1 MSLFAGRHALVTG
14 ASRGI
19 GAAIATAFS
28 AHGASVSLM
37 VRDKARARA
46 VADAL
51 TGPVAIVVADLTDR
65 AAVNAASA
73 EAAERLGAVDI
84 LVNNAGF
91 TESAPFLKTGPEV
104 FERMIAVHLMGAVH
118 ATQAVLPSMI
128 ERGQGHVINVA
139 STAGLRGE
147 TYVSA
152 YVAAK
157 HALVGLTRALALEM
171 SRKGVAVNAVCPG
184 YTDTDLVRDAVAR
197 IADRSRMSESEVLRT
212 ILAGAEQSRL
222 VKPEEVAEAVI
233 ALCATPAGAPTGQT
247 VVIDGSHT

>member
-1 MSLFAGRHALVTG
+1 MSLLAGRHALVTG

-28 AHGASVSLM
+28 AHGASVTLM
-37 VRDKARARA
+37 VRDQLRARP
-46 VADAL
+46 VADSL
-51 TGPVAIVVADLTDR
+51 TGPVAIVIADLTDR
-65 AAVNAASA
+65 AAVHAACA
-73 EAAERLGAVDI
+73 EAAERLGAVDV

-104 FERMIAVHLMGAVH
+104 FERMIAIHLMGAVH
-118 ATQAVLPSMI
+118 TTQAVLPSMI

-171 SRKGVAVNAVCPG
+171 SKKGVAVNAVCPG

-197 IADRSRMSESEVLRT
+197 IADRSRMSEDEVLRT
-212 ILAGAEQSRL
+212 ILAGAGQSRL
-222 VKPEEVAEAVI
+222 VKPEEVAAAVI

-247 VVIDGSHT
+247 VVIDGAQS

>member
-65 AAVNAASA
+65 AAVNASSA
-73 EAAERLGAVDI
+73 EAAERLGAIDI